1 MTASKTD
8 AYAASTDLP
17 RTTWT
22 RWRSPLGH
30 IEAGV
35 AVIWRE
41 TSPGRWGGQCFTEK
55 RCHNSERN
63 GWLLLHWQPA
73 RTVLKNYNSSELDWT
88 GCPTTG
94 SDVSW
99 RHEWSTQSQQTPT
112 ACTTLISSIFSFKRN
127 STKENCDITI
137 CSIMFEI
144 QPPETSWK
152 CSTELQESV

>member
-30 IEAGV
+30 IEARV
-35 AVIWRE
+35 AAIWRE
-41 TSPGRWGGQCFTEK
+41 TSPGRWGGQCFTEQ

-63 GWLLLHWQPA
+63 GWLLLHWQPT

-94 SDVSW
+94 SDVDDVMSG
-99 RHEWSTQSQQTPT
+99 RLNCMCHAYQFNFQFQAQQCKGKSQSCDNR
-112 ACTTLISSIFSFKRN
+112 ASIIFK
-127 STKENCDITI
+127 
-137 CSIMFEI
+137 I
-144 QPPETSWK
+144 QPPESSWK